1 MLWEHVSSE
10 KGVWMGLLWGGPT
23 PLYKTQS
30 LLGRIG
36 FPIFFF
42 FRLYTV
48 ISVKVSNTVI

>member
-42 FRLYTV
+42 F
-48 ISVKVSNTVI
+48 